1 LITTRPIFHLV
12 APHEQG
18 HITACEFHLKS
29 WPPPCRSALAM
40 ATRHPKSLPRLPPMT
55 RTEILTRY
63 RRLRQVSKEHHHAV
77 LDIIAPDV
85 LLDWAKRLGLTEGR
99 AVVLENEHEMTL
111 AEDLAT
117 YLPRPGRSHPLDRYA
132 RAAQFAPGSNEA
144 IVLEAMRHA
153 RFSIWRVERRH
164 ETAGLILRD
173 LLRDEETW
181 LVDETMERN
190 PPLGVEI
197 AGRLLRPEGFAMTAR
212 IVVPVTPDLKKM
224 VFDRTP
230 ALRRAEGEVLA
241 GDPRFAIGIYRAAVA
256 TGAMGAVRLNR

>member
-1 LITTRPIFHLV
+1 
-12 APHEQG
+12 
-18 HITACEFHLKS
+18 
-29 WPPPCRSALAM
+29 
-40 ATRHPKSLPRLPPMT
+40 MT
-55 RTEILTRY
+55 RTEILSRY

-99 AVVLENEHEMTL
+99 KVLLESEHEMTL

-117 YLPRPGRSHPLDRYA
+117 YVPRLGRSHPLDRYA
-132 RAAQFAPGSNEA
+132 RAAQFAPDSDEA
-144 IVLEAMRHA
+144 IVLDAMRYA
-153 RFSIWRVERRH
+153 RFSVWRVERRH

-173 LLRDEETW
+173 VLRGEETW
-181 LVDETMERN
+181 LVDETMEKN

-212 IVVPVTPDLKKM
+212 IVVPISPVLLKK

-230 ALRRAEGEVLA
+230 ALRRAEGDVLA

-256 TGAMGAVRLNR
+256 TGAMDSVCLKR

>member
-1 LITTRPIFHLV
+1 
-12 APHEQG
+12 
-18 HITACEFHLKS
+18 
-29 WPPPCRSALAM
+29 
-40 ATRHPKSLPRLPPMT
+40 MT
-55 RTEILTRY
+55 RTEILSRY

-99 AVVLENEHEMTL
+99 KVLLESEHEMTL

-117 YLPRPGRSHPLDRYA
+117 YVPRLGRSHPLDRYA
-132 RAAQFAPGSNEA
+132 RAAQFAPDSDEA
-144 IVLEAMRHA
+144 IMLDAMRHA
-153 RFSIWRVERRH
+153 RFSVWRVERRH

-173 LLRDEETW
+173 VLRGEETW
-181 LVDETMERN
+181 LVDETMEKN

-212 IVVPVTPDLKKM
+212 IVVPISPVLLKK

-230 ALRRAEGEVLA
+230 ALRRAEGDVLA

-256 TGAMGAVRLNR
+256 TGAMDSVRLKR